1 MMTWRD
7 TAIFSF
13 RALLAHPLRAS
24 LTVTAIAVGIAAVV
38 LLTAL
43 GEGVRVYVTKE
54 FTQFGTNILAVNPGR
69 LMTHGVPLGIF
80 GTVRPITL
88 DDGLALEKLPGID
101 AAVPVVQGN
110 ADVKFGQLTRRTMVM
125 GANHSM
131 ADAFR
136 MKLAL
141 GDFLPEGDLHR
152 PRALVVLGSTVA
164 RELFRDS
171 NPLGEAV
178 RIAGNR
184 FVVVGVMASKGT
196 ILGFDVDDMVYIPA
210 ARALSVFN
218 REGLMEIDVLFDEH
232 RNASTVA
239 EQVRTLLTLRHGSE
253 DFTITTQQEMLSV
266 LDSIMNALTGVVAGL
281 GGISLLVAAVG
292 ILTMMTIALAE
303 RQKEFGLLF
312 ALGIQRRQLLV
323 LVVLESLLLSGGG
336 GVLGIVLGI
345 GGAMLVSHW
354 VAGFPVSLEWSY
366 IAAAE
371 GVALVIGVV
380 AGLLPAIRAS
390 MLDPIETLRT
400 E

>member
-7 TAIFSF
+7 TANFSF

-38 LLTAL
+38 LLTTL

-88 DDGLALEKLPGID
+88 DDGLALEKLPGIE
-101 AAVPVVQGN
+101 ATVPVVQGN

-131 ADAFR
+131 AHAFR

-141 GDFLPEGDLHR
+141 GEFLPKGDPHR

-164 RELFRDS
+164 RELFRDA

-232 RNASTVA
+232 QNASAVA
-239 EQVRTLLTLRHGSE
+239 EQVRTLLALRHGRE

-312 ALGIQRRQLLV
+312 ALGVHRRQLLA
-323 LVVLESLLLSGGG
+323 LVVFESVLLSGGG
-336 GVLGIVLGI
+336 GVVGIALGIA
-345 GGAMLVSHW
+345 GAMIVSHW
-354 VAGFPVSLEWSY
+354 VDGFPVSLEWSY
-366 IAAAE
+366 IFAAE
-371 GVALVIGVV
+371 GVALVIGIV
-380 AGLLPAIRAS
+380 AGLLPAIRVS